1 MTITEK
7 EIKINNIPAII
18 LGNPSRNVYLYI
30 HGQGGNKRIILPSLF
45 VDMVIKY

>member
-18 LGNPSRNVYLYI
+18 WGNPYVTFRKSVSDFYLC
-30 HGQGGNKRIILPSLF
+30 KE
-45 VDMVIKY
+45 

>member
-18 LGNPSRNVYLYI
+18 LGNPSRNAM
-30 HGQGGNKRIILPSLF
+30 SF
-45 VDMVIKY
+45 S